1 MLYQKESSDV
11 DRVDKNSLDD
21 RFDMLQTVEWGH
33 TTRIEAHD
41 MRYFYT
47 YLMGGKLP
55 GLIGPRNFYVWK
67 NAFLSARKARYE
79 DRAGYLGFTRSE
91 QLVHTL
97 YSYNY

>member
-55 GLIGPRNFYVWK
+55 GLIGPRNFYV
-67 NAFLSARKARYE
+67 
-79 DRAGYLGFTRSE
+79 
-91 QLVHTL
+91 
-97 YSYNY
+97 